1 MSDHALK
8 GWSSQTPA
16 RWSIL
21 VHGGAGDVPVAKR
34 PAHAAGCAAAVE
46 RGRAVLEAGGTALEA
61 AQAAVVALEDDPC
74 FNAGT
79 GASLNADAMPELDA
93 SIMCGSSLRA
103 GAVCALVGF
112 KNPVLV
118 ARAALER
125 GQHVLY
131 AAEGARRLAH
141 EAGFTEVPPEELVT
155 DAARAKLAAALA
167 AGQAKN
173 WAGGTV
179 GAVARDAEGHLAAA
193 TSTGGTAGKYPGR
206 VGDSPIVGA
215 GSYAD
220 DQLGACSATG
230 YGEGILKAVASYRAT
245 ALANDH
251 GPRAAAEA
259 LVTELA
265 NRWTAPAGLILL
277 APDGRLGWARST
289 ASMSWGAAWHGG
301 ETLSGY

>member
-1 MSDHALK
+1 MSDALK
-8 GWSSQTPA
+8 SWSSPGAAT
-16 RWSIL
+16 WSIL
-21 VHGGAGDVPVAKR
+21 VHGGAGEVPIEKR
-34 PAHAAGCAAAVE
+34 PTHAAGCAAAVE

-61 AQAAVVALEDDPC
+61 VAAAVVVLEDDPS

-79 GASLNADAMPELDA
+79 GASLNLDAVPELDA
-93 SIMCGSSLRA
+93 SIMCGESLRA

-118 ARAALER
+118 AQTALRR
-125 GQHVLY
+125 GEHVLY
-131 AAEGARRLAH
+131 AAEGARRFALAH
-141 EAGFTEVPPEELVT
+141 GFDEIPVEELVT
-155 DAARAKLAAALA
+155 DAARAKLQAALA

-179 GAVARDAEGHLAAA
+179 GAVARDSKGHVAAA

-220 DQLGACSATG
+220 DRLGACSATG

-245 ALANDH
+245 ALAASV
-251 GPRAAAEA
+251 GPEAAASRMIS
-259 LVTELA
+259 ELA
-265 NRWTAPAGLILL
+265 ERWSAPAGLILL
-277 APDGRLGWARST
+277 DPDGRIGWARST
-289 ASMSWGAAWHGG
+289 ASMSWGAAWTGS
-301 ETLSGY
+301 ETRSGY